1 MSEHVNPIHHGNPG
15 NHGNMDMEHQE
26 HHIVG
31 PKVYLAVF
39 FALMVCTALTTAVA
53 FVDLGIFNPVIA
65 LAIACF
71 KATLVVLFFMHIYYS
86 SKLLKLT
93 VISGVFMFLVLITM
107 TLSDYISRAWGLW

>member
-1 MSEHVNPIHHGNPG
+1 MSEYINHGNPG

-31 PKVYLAVF
+31 PRVYLAVF
-39 FALMVCTALTTAVA
+39 FVLLTCTALMTAVA
-53 FVDLGIFNPVIA
+53 FINLGILSPIIILA
-65 LAIACF
+65 LACLEAC
-71 KATLVVLFFMHIYYS
+71 LVVLFSMHIYYS

-93 VISGVFMFLVLITM
+93 VVAGVFVFLILITM

>member
-1 MSEHVNPIHHGNPG
+1 
-15 NHGNMDMEHQE
+15 MDMEHQK
-26 HHIVG
+26 HSIVG
-31 PKVYLAVF
+31 ARVYLLVF
-39 FALMVCTALTTAVA
+39 LVLMICTGLTTWVA
-53 FVDLGIFNPVIA
+53 FIDLGIFNPVIA

-93 VISGVFMFLVLITM
+93 VISGVFIFLVLITM

>member
-1 MSEHVNPIHHGNPG
+1 MSQHGATEL
-15 NHGNMDMEHQE
+15 EHQE
-26 HHIVG
+26 HHVVG

-39 FALMVCTALTTAVA
+39 FALMICTGLTTWVA
-53 FVDLGIFNPVIA
+53 FIDLGVLNPVIA

-71 KATLVVLFFMHIYYS
+71 KACLVVLFFMHIHYS

-93 VISGVFMFLVLITM
+93 VASGLFIFLVLVTM